1 MQRPLFDFLLQ
12 VQQGSRKCRLASEL
26 RKTQILAKSLTV
38 AHSKA
43 EFLEAH
49 LGVIY
54 LVPDLSTFCCPGGE
68 EW

>member
-43 EFLEAH
+43 EFLEPH
-49 LGVIY
+49 LGVI
-54 LVPDLSTFCCPGGE
+54 
-68 EW
+68 